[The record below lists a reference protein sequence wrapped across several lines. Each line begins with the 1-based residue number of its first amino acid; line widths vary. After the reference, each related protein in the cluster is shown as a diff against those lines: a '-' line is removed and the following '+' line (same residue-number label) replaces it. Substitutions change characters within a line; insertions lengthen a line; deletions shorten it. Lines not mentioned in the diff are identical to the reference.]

1 MSRLHNDSGGYLGA
15 RPTQNTSSHP
25 GVHSEANRNR
35 DRREGNW
42 PSGLSFAPLT
52 GPTSV
57 SEGTPQSLQFSDTVD
72 IGRSSTV
79 GGGTTVVLGADDTCI
94 NVKTGSDG
102 QTYLTVT
109 NAANSPTTGGT
120 ATEERR
126 TLYYYYHNGGYTTAY
141 SGNAWPYVY
150 VQGVLQIDPA
160 VSAATTIETDDGRL
174 KINGYYV
181 YQYSSESS
189 ADSVDGIQSHWHAIQ
204 ADGSGQTNA
213 LQTPATDTSTTG
225 SSHSLYSWS
234 VADGATTGTNWN
246 ISGSTFN
253 FTVPANT
260 VTSTWL
266 GTWRIRVP
274 AGTFRTSDNFFSPN
288 QLDQYYSIGSLG
300 TSAGAAVGSAKA
312 LQQLAPTTSSGVY
325 YIKNVDG
332 QSNTNANAKQMY
344 CDMSTDGGGWTR
356 FFNYDAGT
364 QNGTYSVR
372 YSNQDYQISSM
383 TGSNLDSH
391 YYSCKSHRIH
401 RQQYSSGNY
410 LEYMFEINGGAYRFK
425 MNSYFEGD
433 PGVGNRGAAG
443 LAGYNNSHFNFGWF
457 NNSNNGYWTGQ
468 NSSTSGNCVNSTY
481 IIHRVNGSNTNQGG
495 YWGMSRG
502 YMTNCCS
509 SSGCGDHCGN
519 VRRYWN
525 IFPYVGHHQSCFS
538 GYNSY
543 THIAGGG
550 RISVY
555 YRERGTIS
563 SAGL

>member
-1 MSRLHNDSGGYLGA
+1 
-15 RPTQNTSSHP
+15 
-25 GVHSEANRNR
+25 
-35 DRREGNW
+35 
-42 PSGLSFAPLT
+42 LSFAPLT

-443 LAGYNNSHFNFGWF
+443 LAGYNNSHFDFGWF

-468 NSSTSGNCVNSTY
+468 NSSTSGNCVNSSY
-481 IIHRVNGSNTNQGG
+481 VIHRVNGSNTNQGG